1 MDPTPT
7 IPSTLWHSVA
17 GIRLQSVSVADRKN
31 IWGVT
36 LDLQLCKLNP
46 ETQQWILVAVT
57 SETVNRSRFSAS
69 SAHSALTNT
78 SISSL
83 DSSTPSNASSFFAT
97 KKIAS
102 LLPSL
107 RLSSGALSQDSSLQ
121 QQQQQQHP
129 PQQRQ
134 SQQEQPLDR
143 GNGLSLP
150 MQRQGS
156 LPLSES
162 ETDADTTVQVSAA
175 SDGTVVRLDTTQK
188 AWYLIAPHDHA
199 DFEKDVI
206 WIDLG
211 HFWKVVS
218 VASISQI
225 WGLSETGD
233 IYYGTSDRFVQL
245 ESSVTSG
252 AGYDKPTFTH
262 IAVGHDN
269 VVLATDA
276 HSGIVFRLKTH
287 PTASHPPVW
296 TAMPGTGTAGAAG
309 AAGAGLHF
317 KSCSLSS
324 ANFIVGVTLDGHV
337 YRFTHGA
344 WVSLGGGAKINNVG
358 IGSDGYVLGV
368 DRDGDL
374 FGCQLQDTVTIPR
387 RVSSRNL
394 QLNQYKKKE
403 SSAPSSPQAPNAPN
417 IPTTPRLQA
426 VSKRPMASPREL
438 FEMATTSQRGQMDD
452 EEPVAQ
458 LDGPRSS
465 SPSSRGDYYT
475 RYALARTESQLSKRS
490 YASDLPSATTPTGL
504 NILQQQRAGSPSPG
518 PYGAPTASSKSLPL
532 RIQTKGIGISG
543 RYLISADE
551 SAGDSY
557 FSSRP
562 HTASSMDGHSSPPTH
577 ATYDEE
583 LHSAKSRASPVL
595 RTSSPHSPRSP
606 YLDLA
611 WQNSARSSRT
621 DSPSTPRMSSQEF
634 PQGYTAASMIGSGQ
648 FEGKQRFSGTSSS
661 GDSPVTYSP
670 AKQRILERALSRSR
684 SFQSQRSHS
693 SAPDGA
699 TGRGSLQ
706 MDKDNDCTGTTSDAA
721 LVGSMSSQSQ
731 PHVEPS
737 ELASAARATVPAAT
751 MEHDQDV
758 DALCDSADSDIQ
770 NQRNSADSPS
780 IITPSARQSKEH
792 GPSPS
797 LVSTEP
803 PARMSEMLQQEKGS
817 DVNMDV
823 NIAETRPP
831 DKEEILSEMT
841 QKPTAGWE
849 PYKSEWIQGGSG
861 DYHDQVDPTYRT
873 NDGSSLS
880 ASQQFWQSQ
889 EEHPSPPLPSSSLSS
904 QDQIRYQPSS
914 PDLSHGTLSSDQHQ
928 TQELGPNA
936 DPGLQQD
943 QDPDHNP
950 DLDLEY
956 YLSTPGL
963 GSTHR
968 PSDSSDILMQEQ
980 QEYLRLTRLRSR
992 QSYAFAAFKNDKN
1005 HSKYFNTVQA
1015 FGGGNNG
1022 FAIDE
1027 KSKLG
1032 FDFST
1037 VGELQQQQQQQVHGY
1052 KGEKQELEQQ
1062 HYSSDPTQQDPV
1074 PEATSSAFERRPS
1087 SSMGLF
1093 KKKRTQVPP
1102 IVVKAN
1108 DNDEEANSRPSYSSS
1123 HLQQYVDTLAAQA
1136 TPVDNRKDV
1145 PMITITNGTTVGDGS
1160 AAVAPTAGGGGGG
1173 GTGTGGIGERAT
1185 AAPSV
1190 GTTAAPSAGTASGRT
1205 SLSGHPRG
1213 PDTGVVHRNYE
1224 QLRTGIQG
1232 EDEQGRWIGGTSA
1245 NDTTLQHYDPE
1256 VHHKSKCCNI
1266 L

>member
-1 MDPTPT
+1 MDPASTM
-7 IPSTLWHSVA
+7 PSTLWHPVA

-83 DSSTPSNASSFFAT
+83 ASSTPSTASSFFAT
-97 KKIAS
+97 KKISS

-107 RLSSGALSQDSSLQ
+107 RLSSGSLSQESSHQ
-121 QQQQQQHP
+121 QQQQQP
-129 PQQRQ
+129 PQQKQ
-134 SQQEQPLDR
+134 TQPDKD
-143 GNGLSLP
+143 NGLSLP

-309 AAGAGLHF
+309 TGLHF

-344 WVSLGGGAKINNVG
+344 WVSLGGGAKMNNVG

-387 RVSSRNL
+387 RVSSRNI
-394 QLNQYKKKE
+394 QLNQYKRKE

-438 FEMATTSQRGQMDD
+438 FEMATTTTHRGQMDD
-452 EEPVAQ
+452 EEPVAEFG
-458 LDGPRSS
+458 GPRSS
-465 SPSSRGDYYT
+465 SPSFRGDSYT
-475 RYALARTESQLSKRS
+475 RYALSRTESQLSKRS
-490 YASDLPSATTPTGL
+490 YASDLPSATAPTGL

-518 PYGAPTASSKSLPL
+518 PYGAPSASNKPLPL
-532 RIQTKGIGISG
+532 RIQTKGVGLSG

-577 ATYDEE
+577 ATYDEG
-583 LHSAKSRASPVL
+583 LYSAKSRASRASPVL

-611 WQNSARSSRT
+611 WQNSARASRP

-634 PQGYTAASMIGSGQ
+634 PQGYAAASRIGGGQ
-648 FEGKQRFSGTSSS
+648 FEHKQRFSGTSSS

-693 SAPDGA
+693 STPDGD

-706 MDKDNDCTGTTSDAA
+706 LEKENDDIDTTSDAA
-721 LVGSMSSQSQ
+721 LDGSMSSQSQ
-731 PHVEPS
+731 PHDVEPS
-737 ELASAARATVPAAT
+737 IARSTASATI
-751 MEHDQDV
+751 MEHDQDMDTMRGIV
-758 DALCDSADSDIQ
+758 DSDIQ
-770 NQRNSADSPS
+770 NQRNSIDSPS
-780 IITPSARQSKEH
+780 IITPSTRQPKEQ
-792 GPSPS
+792 GS
-797 LVSTEP
+797 LLSSVSSEP
-803 PARMSEMLQQEKGS
+803 PARMSEMIQQEKGS
-817 DVNMDV
+817 DVNMGV
-823 NIAETRPP
+823 NIAEARPP
-831 DKEEILSEMT
+831 DKEEILNET
-841 QKPTAGWE
+841 THKPAAGWE

-861 DYHDQVDPTYRT
+861 DSHDQVAPTSRT
-873 NDGSSLS
+873 NNGRSLS

-904 QDQIRYQPSS
+904 QDQTRYQPHS
-914 PDLSHGTLSSDQHQ
+914 PDLSHGTLSDQHQ
-928 TQELGPNA
+928 TQEFGPDSDSDA
-936 DPGLQQD
+936 QQD
-943 QDPDHNP
+943 QGPDHDL

-980 QEYLRLTRLRSR
+980 QEYLRLTRLRSSR
-992 QSYAFAAFKNDKN
+992 QSYALAAFKNDKN
-1005 HSKYFNTVQA
+1005 HSKYFNTLQA

-1022 FAIDE
+1022 FGIDE
-1027 KSKLG
+1027 KSELE
-1032 FDFST
+1032 FDSST
-1037 VGELQQQQQQQVHGY
+1037 VGELQQHQQQQQYGY
-1052 KGEKQELEQQ
+1052 KGEKQEVEQQ
-1062 HYSSDPTQQDPV
+1062 HYSSDPTPQDPV
-1074 PEATSSAFERRPS
+1074 PEATSSAFQRYPS

-1102 IVVKAN
+1102 IVVKAS

-1136 TPVDNRKDV
+1136 TPVDSRKDV
-1145 PMITITNGTTVGDGS
+1145 PMITITNGSLGDGA
-1160 AAVAPTAGGGGGG
+1160 AAVAPAAGGGGGG
-1173 GTGTGGIGERAT
+1173 AGTGGIGETAT
-1185 AAPSV
+1185 ATPGAN
-1190 GTTAAPSAGTASGRT
+1190 TTAAPNAGIASGRT

-1245 NDTTLQHYDPE
+1245 NDTTLRHYDPE
-1256 VHHKSKCCNI
+1256 IHHKSKCCNI

>member
-1 MDPTPT
+1 MDSTST
-7 IPSTLWHSVA
+7 TPSTLWHPVA

-36 LDLQLCKLNP
+36 LDLQVCKLNP
-46 ETQQWILVAVT
+46 ETQKWILVAVN
-57 SETVNRSRFSAS
+57 SEIVNRSRFSAS
-69 SAHSALTNT
+69 SAQSAITNT

-83 DSSTPSNASSFFAT
+83 ASSTPSSASSFFAT
-97 KKIAS
+97 KKISS

-107 RLSSGALSQDSSLQ
+107 RLSSGASFQESSHQ
-121 QQQQQQHP
+121 QQQQEQQQKQDQHE
-129 PQQRQ
+129 Q
-134 SQQEQPLDR
+134 QQEK

-175 SDGTVVRLDTTQK
+175 SDGTVVRLDSTQK

-218 VASISQI
+218 VASMSQI
-225 WGLSETGD
+225 WGLSESGD
-233 IYYGTSDRFVQL
+233 IYYGTSDSFVQL

-296 TAMPGTGTAGAAG
+296 TAMPGTGTAAAAG
-309 AAGAGLHF
+309 TGLHF
-317 KSCSLSS
+317 RSCSLSS

-344 WVSLGGGAKINNVG
+344 WVSLGGGAKISSVG
-358 IGSDGYVLGV
+358 IGADGYVLGV

-374 FGCQLQDTVTIPR
+374 TGCQLQDTVTIPR
-387 RVSSRNL
+387 RVSSRGI
-394 QLNQYKKKE
+394 QLSQYKMKD

-438 FEMATTSQRGQMDD
+438 FEMAATTHRGHVDD
-452 EEPVAQ
+452 EEPTVE
-458 LDGPRSS
+458 LGGPPRSS
-465 SPSSRGDYYT
+465 SPLSRSDTYT
-475 RYALARTESQLSKRS
+475 RYSLARTESQLSKRS

-504 NILQQQRAGSPSPG
+504 NILQQQRAGSPTPG
-518 PYGAPTASSKSLPL
+518 PYGAPSASNKPLPL
-532 RIQTKGIGISG
+532 RIQTKGVGLSG
-543 RYLISADE
+543 RQLIHADE
-551 SAGDSY
+551 FAGDSY

-562 HTASSMDGHSSPPTH
+562 HTTSSMDGHSSPPTH
-577 ATYDEE
+577 TAYDEGPY
-583 LHSAKSRASPVL
+583 SAKSHASPVL

-611 WQNSARSSRT
+611 WQNSARSSHP
-621 DSPSTPRMSSQEF
+621 DSPSTPGVASQEF
-634 PQGYTAASMIGSGQ
+634 PQGYTTAPRIGSGQ

-661 GDSPVTYSP
+661 GDSPVAYSP
-670 AKQRILERALSRSR
+670 AKQRILEKALSRSR

-693 SAPDGA
+693 SAPDGD
-699 TGRGSLQ
+699 TSRSSMQGNNDND
-706 MDKDNDCTGTTSDAA
+706 DKDTTGDAA
-721 LVGSMSSQSQ
+721 LVRSLSSQLQ
-731 PHVEPS
+731 PHVEPNELISVARPTASETLTEHDDDVDIQHQLTSTDSRPIISPSNQQPKGPGPSLLS
-737 ELASAARATVPAAT
+737 ELPAQT
-751 MEHDQDV
+751 
-758 DALCDSADSDIQ
+758 
-770 NQRNSADSPS
+770 
-780 IITPSARQSKEH
+780 
-792 GPSPS
+792 
-797 LVSTEP
+797 
-803 PARMSEMLQQEKGS
+803 SEMIQQEKGG

-823 NIAETRPP
+823 NIEETRPP
-831 DKEEILSEMT
+831 DKENLNETT
-841 QKPTAGWE
+841 QQPSAGWE
-849 PYKSEWIQGGSG
+849 PYKSEWTQGGSD
-861 DYHDQVDPTYRT
+861 DYRDQVPPTTRT
-873 NDGSSLS
+873 NIGRALS
-880 ASQQFWQSQ
+880 ASHQFWQSQ
-889 EEHPSPPLPSSSLSS
+889 EAHLSPPLPSSHLSS
-904 QDQIRYQPSS
+904 QDQIGLQPFS
-914 PDLSHGTLSSDQHQ
+914 PDINHGTLSDPNQKQ
-928 TQELGPNA
+928 VLGPDSDA
-936 DPGLQQD
+936 DLQQD
-943 QDPDHNP
+943 QDPEH

-1005 HSKYFNTVQA
+1005 NSKYFNTLKA
-1015 FGGGNNG
+1015 FGGDNG
-1022 FAIDE
+1022 FGIDE
-1027 KSKLG
+1027 KTELG
-1032 FDFST
+1032 LDPST
-1037 VGELQQQQQQQVHGY
+1037 VGEQEQQQQYQQYDY
-1052 KGEKQELEQQ
+1052 KGERQEVEHQ
-1062 HYSSDPTQQDPV
+1062 HYSSDPTPQDPT
-1074 PEATSSAFERRPS
+1074 PEAISSAFQRHPS

-1093 KKKRTQVPP
+1093 KKKRVQVPP
-1102 IVVKAN
+1102 VVVKAN
-1108 DNDEEANSRPSYSSS
+1108 ADEEANSRPSYSSS

-1136 TPVDNRKDV
+1136 TAVDSRKDV
-1145 PMITITNGTTVGDGS
+1145 PMITISNGSLGDGS
-1160 AAVAPTAGGGGGG
+1160 AAAADAAAPSGGG
-1173 GTGTGGIGERAT
+1173 GTGTGGVGEIPTPTLTAT
-1185 AAPSV
+1185 S
-1190 GTTAAPSAGTASGRT
+1190 SADIADGRT

-1213 PDTGVVHRNYE
+1213 PDTGVVHRSYE

-1245 NDTTLQHYDPE
+1245 NDTTLHHYDPE
-1256 VHHKSKCCNI
+1256 IHHKSKCCII